1 MPVPG
6 VGQGTSYPLIR
17 NKKNRLAAVSCE
29 PGGIRTPNLL
39 IRSQVLYPVKLR
51 VHGIPAR
58 GMVCRN
64 RWQNYGIIR
73 FNRLFHLSYLS
84 RNPFHLVCGARVC

>member
-1 MPVPG
+1 
-6 VGQGTSYPLIR
+6 
-17 NKKNRLAAVSCE
+17 
-29 PGGIRTPNLL
+29 
-39 IRSQVLYPVKLR
+39 
-51 VHGIPAR
+51 
-58 GMVCRN
+58 MVCRN